1 MEYFREKIEE
11 RWRDVRKKRSAV
23 EQSWLIPHPTRSTWS
38 NSREFLKVSKVKRI
52 VGYKPRINNQN
63 NSKCMDTFLK
73 RAPESELVMN
83 NLGPDKDYLPAR
95 APLLDYLA
103 VEIKGST
110 G

>member
-1 MEYFREKIEE
+1 M
-11 RWRDVRKKRSAV
+11 S
-23 EQSWLIPHPTRSTWS
+23 L
-38 NSREFLKVSKVKRI
+38 VKHI
-52 VGYKPRINNQN
+52 VGYKPRINNHN
-63 NSKCMDTFLK
+63 NLKCMDTFLM
-73 RAPESELVMN
+73 RVPELELVMT